1 MREELMKELSIDC
14 VIFGFRE
21 ELKVLLVKHASGISK
36 GRWALPGGF
45 VTYSESLDDAA
56 YRILNL
62 LTGVSDIFLDQLGAF
77 GEVDRFPDKRVITV
91 AYYSL
96 VADSHYSLAPGYT
109 ASDVAWFTLNDVPS
123 LPYDHG
129 SILQSSLDELK
140 SKVKMEPI
148 GFNLLPEKF
157 TLLQL
162 QNLYESILC
171 VKLDKPNF
179 RRKILTTGL
188 LEDCNEKQN
197 KVSHRAAKYYRFD
210 ENVYNKFKKEKF
222 VLNW

>member
-1 MREELMKELSIDC
+1 MRDELMKELSIDC
-14 VIFGFRE
+14 VIFGFQE

-96 VADSHYSLAPGYT
+96 VADSQYSLAPGYT
-109 ASDVAWFTLNDVPS
+109 ASDASWFTLDDIPS
-123 LPYDHG
+123 LPYDHDL
-129 SILQSSLDELK
+129 ILKTSLNELK
-140 SKVKMEPI
+140 SKIKMEPV
-148 GFNLLPEKF
+148 GFNLLQEKF

-179 RRKILTTGL
+179 RRKILATGL
-188 LEDCNEKQN
+188 LKDCNEKQN

-210 ENVYNKFKKEKF
+210 ESVYNKYKQEKF
-222 VLNW
+222 ALNW